1 MFPDVTF
8 RLEIVPTHLTKHC
21 LESIFYMDYHIDCDC
36 IVKCV
41 ETLSRI
47 IVTPG
52 NSFAMAKIQRI
63 THHHLAPFW

>member
-41 ETLSRI
+41 ETFSRI

-52 NSFAMAKIQRI
+52 NRSPI
-63 THHHLAPFW
+63 TIWHPFGRFL